1 MALRL
6 GDLAPDFTAETTFG
20 LHMIHP
26 RVSDTTT
33 VRSVFPDQLAA
44 MVAAY
49 AATPRLWRAAV
60 RHDTS
65 RRWYV
70 RLAWST
76 EYELWLLGWTAGQAI
91 ELHDHGESAGSF
103 VVTEG
108 ALCEE
113 HVAGAGV
120 RRVRYEPGAVR
131 SFAAGHVHTVWD
143 PGPGPATSIHA
154 YSPPLRSM
162 AFYAREPGAGLRRT
176 RIERVEGTAS

>member
-1 MALRL
+1 MALRRVVAAARTMV
-6 GDLAPDFTAETTFG
+6 APSGRHATPG
-20 LHMIHP
+20 IH
-26 RVSDTTT
+26 R
-33 VRSVFPDQLAA
+33 PDQLAA

-76 EYELWLLGWTAGQAI
+76 EHEVWLLGWTAGQAI

-176 RIERVEGTAS
+176 RIERVEGTVS

>member
-1 MALRL
+1 MI
-6 GDLAPDFTAETTFG
+6 APSGWHVAPG
-20 LHMIHP
+20 IQ
-26 RVSDTTT
+26 RSD
-33 VRSVFPDQLAA
+33 RLAA

-76 EYELWLLGWTAGQAI
+76 EHEVWLLGWTAGQAVD
-91 ELHDHGESAGSF
+91 LHDHGESAGSF

-120 RRVRYEPGAVR
+120 RRVRYEQGAVC

-162 AFYAREPGAGLRRT
+162 AFYAREPGMGLRRT
-176 RIERVEGTAS
+176 RVERVEGAAP